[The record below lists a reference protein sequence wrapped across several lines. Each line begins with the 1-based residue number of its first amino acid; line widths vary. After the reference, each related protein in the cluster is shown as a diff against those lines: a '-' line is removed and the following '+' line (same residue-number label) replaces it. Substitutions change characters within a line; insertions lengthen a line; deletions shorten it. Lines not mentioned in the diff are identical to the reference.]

1 MTLQQQQLKVQATQM
16 KVLRR
21 IEGVTRLDRM
31 RNVDI
36 RERIQESVLSAVRR
50 RQERWR
56 FRLKEMSSERLTK
69 KVSSET
75 WRGRG
80 R

>member
-21 IEGVTRLDRM
+21 IEGVTRFDRM
-31 RNVDI
+31 RRSI

-75 WRGRG
+75 WSGRG

>member
-21 IEGVTRLDRM
+21 IEGVTRFDRM
-31 RNVDI
+31 RRSI

-69 KVSSET
+69 KVLSET

>member
-1 MTLQQQQLKVQATQM
+1 MQATQM

-21 IEGVTRLDRM
+21 IEGVTRFDRI
-31 RNVDI
+31 RRSI

-69 KVSSET
+69 KVFIGEMEGKSPI
-75 WRGRG
+75 GRPHSQ
-80 R
+80 

>member
-1 MTLQQQQLKVQATQM
+1 M

-21 IEGVTRLDRM
+21 IEGVTRFDRM
-31 RNVDI
+31 RRSI

>member
-1 MTLQQQQLKVQATQM
+1 M

-31 RNVDI
+31 RNVRI

-69 KVSSET
+69 KVFIGEMEGKSPI
-75 WRGRG
+75 GRPHSQ
-80 R
+80 

>member
-1 MTLQQQQLKVQATQM
+1 M

-31 RNVDI
+31 RNVRI

-56 FRLKEMSSERLTK
+56 FRLKEMSIERLTK
-69 KVSSET
+69 KVFIGEMEGKSPI
-75 WRGRG
+75 GRPHSQ
-80 R
+80 